1 MEFLLLLEVLG
12 KENMP
17 LLLRI
22 AFDWEEDRSVF
33 CPSVKSVPLSFLV

>member
-22 AFDWEEDRSVF
+22 AFDWEEDPENNVSV
-33 CPSVKSVPLSFLV
+33 SYQH